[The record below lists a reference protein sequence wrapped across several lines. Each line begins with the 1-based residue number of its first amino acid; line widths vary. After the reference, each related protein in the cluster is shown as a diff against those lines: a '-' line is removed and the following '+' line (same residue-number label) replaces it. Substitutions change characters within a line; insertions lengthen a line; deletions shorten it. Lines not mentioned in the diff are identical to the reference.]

1 MRVSRMWSRE
11 GCVKVMKL
19 SILSF
24 PRNFLKVKPVGNLG
38 KIGGHGFTFTST
50 VRIIRIDKRRGFGC
64 GGRRRGFIRRRIGDD
79 EFDLMRSFVLLLL
92 IM

>member
-1 MRVSRMWSRE
+1 
-11 GCVKVMKL
+11 L

-24 PRNFLKVKPVGNLG
+24 PGNFLKVKPVGNLG
-38 KIGGHGFTFTST
+38 EIGAHGFTFTST
-50 VRIIRIDKRRGFGC
+50 VRIIRIGKGGSCGC
-64 GGRRRGFIRRRIGDD
+64 GCGRRGFIRRRIGDD